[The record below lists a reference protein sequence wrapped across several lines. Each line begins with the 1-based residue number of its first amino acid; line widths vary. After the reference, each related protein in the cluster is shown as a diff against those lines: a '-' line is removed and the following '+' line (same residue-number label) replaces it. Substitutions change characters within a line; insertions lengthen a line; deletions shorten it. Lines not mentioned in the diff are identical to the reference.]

1 MTAQSYFAQKFTD
14 QILDTI
20 REHDMAA
27 PGHSVLIGVSG
38 GPDSMALV
46 QVLMGLKKDLDIRI
60 GLAHLNHMLRGSQA
74 LADETFVREFAR
86 AHNLDLVVE
95 TKNIAELAKKQR
107 LCIEEA
113 GRNAR

>member
-1 MTAQSYFAQKFTD
+1 MTVQPSFAQKFAA
-14 QILDTI
+14 QVLSTI
-20 REHDMAA
+20 RAHDMVA

-46 QVLMGLKKDLDIRI
+46 QVLTGLKKDLDIRI

-86 AHNLDLVVE
+86 EHNHLPTVYLQV
-95 TKNIAELAKKQR
+95 AAL
-107 LCIEEA
+107 L
-113 GRNAR
+113 